1 MLCHVATGGHRL
13 STSTRQGLDAV
24 IMLGALCVIKVSL
37 CILSLQMT
45 GLLTTGLQVQIGV
58 AR

>member
-1 MLCHVATGGHRL
+1 
-13 STSTRQGLDAV
+13 
-24 IMLGALCVIKVSL
+24 MLGALCVIKVSL
-37 CILSLQMT
+37 CILSLQLT